1 MLSTAH
7 RYFLEVAATGSLKHA
22 AARLHVAPSAISR
35 QITRLEDT
43 MGTQLFERRREGMV
57 LTQAGE
63 LLADHARRVA
73 MDSDGVLHDIR
84 NLQHATRSTV
94 RIGTNEGVAHN
105 LLPDILAQYRGQH
118 PKVEFQVRVGSPG
131 FVQRCLREG
140 SIDIGLMFS
149 LKPGG
154 DATVRY
160 EIPSP
165 ICAIISKGHPL
176 ASHARLVLEDLKNY
190 PIALTDSGTTVR
202 LLFDVLSSGSDGSQF
217 DLAYS
222 SNSSS
227 LIHGLAERGHAVTLA
242 GEITLYHALASG
254 SLVAVPLADET
265 LPRRSLQVLTPV
277 KGDLTEDTERFLAL
291 LIEALRYHDRTA
303 RTGAIPCL
311 R

>member
-7 RYFLEVAATGSLKHA
+7 RYFLEVAATGSIKHA
-22 AARLHVAPSAISR
+22 AARLHVVPSALSR
-35 QITRLEDT
+35 QITRLEET
-43 MGTQLFERRREGMV
+43 MGTRLFERRREGMV

-73 MDSDGVLHDIR
+73 MDSDGVLRHIR
-84 NLQHATRSTV
+84 NLQHAAHSTI

-105 LLPDILAQYRGQH
+105 LLPDILAQYRRQY
-118 PKVEFQVRVGSPG
+118 PKVRFQVRVGSPG

-149 LKPGG
+149 LKPGS
-154 DATVRY
+154 DANVRH

-165 ICAIISKGHPL
+165 ICAIMSKSHPL
-176 ASHARLVLEDLKNY
+176 ARHTQLELEDLKHY

-202 LLFDVLSSGSDGSQF
+202 LLFDVLSSDGDGSHY

-227 LIHGLAERGHAVTLA
+227 LIRGLAEGGHAVTLA
-242 GEITLYHALASG
+242 GEITLCHALARG
-254 SLVAVPLADET
+254 SLVAVPLADEA
-265 LPRRSLQVLTPV
+265 LPRRSLQVLTPE
-277 KGDLTEDTERFLAL
+277 KASIPEDAERFLVL
-291 LIEALRYHDRTA
+291 LIDALQHHDRAA
-303 RTGAIPCL
+303 RGAIA
-311 R
+311 